1 MQFLW
6 YHILYSAKSVHLN
19 NELSSQ
25 SSGLLE

>member
-1 MQFLW
+1 MQFLS
-6 YHILYSAKSVHLN
+6 YHILYSTESVQLN